1 MNHKRGQNNRRETIL
16 LDRGQPTG
24 DIWKG
29 CSIRV
34 LASTVTVMSPGD
46 TELESMVATDKVA
59 RTDLASVVVI
69 SDLWSLRG

>member
-1 MNHKRGQNNRRETIL
+1 ML

-34 LASTVTVMSPGD
+34 LASTVTMMSPGD

-59 RTDLASVVVI
+59 RRTDLASVVVI
-69 SDLWSLRG
+69 SDSWSLRG